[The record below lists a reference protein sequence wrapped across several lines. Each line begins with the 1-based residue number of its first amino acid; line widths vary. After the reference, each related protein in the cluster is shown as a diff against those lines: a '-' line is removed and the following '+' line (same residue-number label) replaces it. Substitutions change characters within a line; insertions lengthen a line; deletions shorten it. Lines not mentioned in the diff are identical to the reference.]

1 MKIKILKQYVE
12 EAKSHAFVRLDYY
25 HSKTP
30 TKERFNQIIKGKIGE
45 EIIKAA
51 LRMEKIA
58 YETDVT
64 SLGEPDKFDSKVK
77 NITLEVKTISADTKF
92 KALIVNKQTFD
103 RGKQLDYY
111 ILVRIDKDWEVA
123 EIIGYTTKKEFLQKA
138 KTKDLKT
145 RIVYAFP
152 INQLKPFEEL
162 LNLLKT
168 A

>member
-25 HSKTP
+25 PSKVQS
-30 TKERFNQIIKGKIGE
+30 KERFNQIIKGKIGE
-45 EIIKAA
+45 EIVKAA
-51 LRMEKIA
+51 LRMEKIP
-58 YETDVT
+58 YEVDITK
-64 SLGEPDKFDSKVK
+64 LGEPDKFDIKVK

-111 ILVRIDKDWEVA
+111 ILVRIDKDWSVA
-123 EIIGYTTKKEFLQKA
+123 EIIGYATKKDFFEKS
-138 KTKDLKT
+138 KVKDLKT
-145 RIVYAFP
+145 RTVYALP
-152 INQLKPFEEL
+152 LHELRPFEEL
-162 LNLLKT
+162 LNTLKK